1 MPDETP
7 IRLHESA
14 TGSAPSGP
22 GLPGAPNTVN
32 PVAELV
38 ADLLEPTGLV
48 PLDRLASVRR
58 VSGSFAEALREAG
71 LASDKGVARALAT
84 RHHLPFVDIL
94 EQDVQPEALEQ
105 IKASVRDRVRAL
117 PYHFDG
123 QTIRVAIADPANI
136 AAIDELRLATAF
148 AIELAVAPRDDLFA
162 EITRYAKA
170 AQNLDVKV
178 GAEIRA
184 IEKVEE
190 EQQEEEGDDLE
201 VDDGVSDAP
210 LVRLVNALI
219 YQAAEDGA
227 SDVHV
232 VPQDDS
238 LLVRFRV
245 DAALQEVQRVPKRL
259 SNCVT
264 TPLH

>member
-7 IRLHESA
+7 IRLHETAS
-14 TGSAPSGP
+14 GSTAGGP
-22 GLPGAPNTVN
+22 GLPPAPATIS
-32 PVAELV
+32 PLAELV

-48 PLDRLASVRR
+48 PVDRLAAVRTR
-58 VSGSFAEALREAG
+58 VGSTSFAETLREEG

-94 EQDVQPEALEQ
+94 AQQVQPEALEE
-105 IKASVRDRVRAL
+105 IKPAVRERVRAL
-117 PYHFDG
+117 PFAFDG
-123 QTIRVAIADPANI
+123 QTLRVAIADPANV

-148 AIELAVAPRDDLFA
+148 AVELAVAPRDDLFA
-162 EITRYAKA
+162 EITRYSRA

-184 IEKVEE
+184 IERVEE
-190 EQQEEEGDDLE
+190 QEEEEGDDLE
-201 VDDGVSDAP
+201 IDDGVSDAP

-232 VPQDDS
+232 EPQDDC
-238 LLVRFRV
+238 LLVR
-245 DAALQEVQRVPKRL
+245 
-259 SNCVT
+259 
-264 TPLH
+264 